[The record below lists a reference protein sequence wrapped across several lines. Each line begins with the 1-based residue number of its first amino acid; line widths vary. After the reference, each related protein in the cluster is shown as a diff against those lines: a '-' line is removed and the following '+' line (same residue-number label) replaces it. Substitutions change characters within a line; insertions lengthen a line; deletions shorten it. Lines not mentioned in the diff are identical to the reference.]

1 MRMSSQMLKRL
12 PAYFASLAY
21 VSVSVL
27 LSAWSQTAS
36 ADTDLNGTWK
46 IDHPRATL
54 TPVDGAVPFKP
65 EARKRYEANK
75 RAHIAQHYDYD
86 SVQTLC
92 STPGLPR
99 LMLTPDRFHI
109 WQRPDWITFQ
119 FEWNRLFYQIDMT
132 DRQRE
137 PLLVGVNIG
146 VSKGQWH
153 GDTLVVNTD
162 NFTDQTLIDSLV
174 PHSDDMKLTQRFR
187 LLDPNT
193 LEDRLTI
200 EDPQT
205 FTRPWE
211 AIVKYNRQPDAPFP
225 EDICID
231 RRKAGKLPS
240 PPK

>member
-1 MRMSSQMLKRL
+1 M
-12 PAYFASLAY
+12 
-21 VSVSVL
+21 SVSVL
-27 LSAWSQTAS
+27 FSVWTPMAS
-36 ADTDLNGTWK
+36 AEANLDGTWK
-46 IDHPRATL
+46 IEQQRAIL
-54 TPVDGAVPFKP
+54 SPIDGAVPFTP
-65 EARKRYEANK
+65 AARKRYEANK
-75 RAHIAQHYDYD
+75 RAHAKQHYDYD

-109 WQRPDWITFQ
+109 WQRPDLITFQ
-119 FEWNRLFYQIDMT
+119 FEWNRLFYQVDMT
-132 DRQRE
+132 DRERE

-146 VSKGQWH
+146 VSKGHWQ
-153 GDTLVVNTD
+153 GDTLVVKTD

-174 PHSDDMKLTQRFR
+174 PHSEDMKLTQRFR
-187 LLDPNT
+187 LLNPDT
-193 LEDRLTI
+193 LEDRITI

-211 AIVKYNRQPDAPFP
+211 AIVRYLRQPDAPFP

-231 RRKAGKLPS
+231 RRNAGQLPL